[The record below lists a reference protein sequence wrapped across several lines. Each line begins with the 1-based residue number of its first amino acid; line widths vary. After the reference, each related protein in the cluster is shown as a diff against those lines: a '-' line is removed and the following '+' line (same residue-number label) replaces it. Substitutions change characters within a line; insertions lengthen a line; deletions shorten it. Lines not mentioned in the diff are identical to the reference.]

1 MWPGFLCS
9 PFPFFWW
16 LVVNEIY
23 DIQGCCRFS
32 VCFFSFSL
40 LPRFHTSQLFC
51 FIYFLLPLLLFTFFV
66 LLLELLEEKDTM
78 HPSLLSHGVWAKL
91 HVSCWWLSLL
101 LKPSWHSFILVFFR
115 NRSRA
120 VIQRPL
126 GHLSFGSGLL
136 YPLSS
141 HLACAFQ
148 AVLSSTHPLP
158 HLPVVMD
165 PFQQQR
171 RKVESVPCCEPRTS
185 TIHLFRGESF

>member
-1 MWPGFLCS
+1 MRFTTSRDAVVFPYVFSVSHFFHASTHPNCFVSFTFFFLCS
-9 PFPFFWW
+9 
-16 LVVNEIY
+16 
-23 DIQGCCRFS
+23 
-32 VCFFSFSL
+32 
-40 LPRFHTSQLFC
+40 
-51 FIYFLLPLLLFTFFV
+51 FLLSLCYF
-66 LLLELLEEKDTM
+66 LELLEEKDTM

-101 LKPSWHSFILVFFR
+101 LKPSWHSFILAFFR

-148 AVLSSTHPLP
+148 AALSSTHPLP

-171 RKVESVPCCEPRTS
+171 RKVESVPCCEPRNS

>member
-1 MWPGFLCS
+1 MARIPVQPFSLFLVIGCQWDLQHPGVLSFFRMFFQFLTSSTLPHIPTVLFHLLSSSSAPFYFLC
-9 PFPFFWW
+9 
-16 LVVNEIY
+16 V
-23 DIQGCCRFS
+23 
-32 VCFFSFSL
+32 
-40 LPRFHTSQLFC
+40 TSWN
-51 FIYFLLPLLLFTFFV
+51 
-66 LLLELLEEKDTM
+66 LEEKDTM
-78 HPSLLSHGVWAKL
+78 HPSLLSHGVRAKL
-91 HVSCWWLSLL
+91 QVSCWWLSLL
-101 LKPSWHSFILVFFR
+101 LKLSWHSFILAFFR

-148 AVLSSTHPLP
+148 AALSSTHPLP
-158 HLPVVMD
+158 HLPVVTD

-171 RKVESVPCCEPRTS
+171 RKVESVSCCEPRNS